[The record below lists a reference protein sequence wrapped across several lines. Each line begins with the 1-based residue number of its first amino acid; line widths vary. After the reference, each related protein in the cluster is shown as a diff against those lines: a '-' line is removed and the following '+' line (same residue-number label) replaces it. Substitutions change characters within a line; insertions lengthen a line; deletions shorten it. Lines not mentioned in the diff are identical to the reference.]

1 MNGNCHFEIDC
12 VASMTENKMV
22 RKSLEDGID
31 LFGSLE
37 FRSIGV
43 DGSFTDVAFHVQNLI
58 QRDPVLAF
66 AYLNVQV
73 FLC

>member
-1 MNGNCHFEIDC
+1 
-12 VASMTENKMV
+12 MV

-43 DGSFTDVAFHVQNLI
+43 DGSFTDVAFHIQNLI

>member
-1 MNGNCHFEIDC
+1 
-12 VASMTENKMV
+12 MTGNKMV

-43 DGSFTDVAFHVQNLI
+43 DGSFTDVAFHIQNLI
-58 QRDPVLAF
+58 RRGILYWLLRTLMYRYSSAERV
-66 AYLNVQV
+66 
-73 FLC
+73 